1 MPITP
6 SCQSSSARTYER
18 LAAGRSGLQRHG
30 QLLAQRGLA
39 DEVLEPARTQR
50 AVEVLVREDVPAP
63 PALRLRPLLHPGD
76 GRPQNSVLDLLPF
89 AVQLLELVGEPAGSV
104 GVFGEQQLERRL
116 RAAEAARGV
125 DPRRQPEADGAL
137 VDACGI
143 DAGGLHQGSQA
154 GLLGSRQSA
163 EPGLRQRAVLVNQRH
178 DIGDRRQSDEVEMAR
193 QHVAIRPEQ
202 CLAQLVDDTCAAEL
216 RERVVGGTRGDD
228 RAVGQLLAR
237 PVVVGDHDVDSE
249 RPRMSDLIDRGD
261 PAVDG
266 EHEPA
271 SVLCELRQRLPAEA
285 VALLEAA
292 RQMPRHVCAQLAQD
306 EDGQRSGADAVGV
319 VVAVHAD
326 PLAVGNGLPNRLA
339 GLAHAPE
346 QERVVTGQSALE
358 EGARLLRIPVPAP
371 DEDASSRLADP
382 ERSRQLAR
390 VPVQAR
396 TYRPSAVVHW
406 MDEGTEGIG
415 RSRAYPWS
423 NDGRSQLQLRRGLRD
438 RVPSL

>member
-1 MPITP
+1 MP
-6 SCQSSSARTYER
+6 
-18 LAAGRSGLQRHG
+18 
-30 QLLAQRGLA
+30 
-39 DEVLEPARTQR
+39 
-50 AVEVLVREDVPAP
+50 VLVGEDVAAA
-63 PALRLRPLLHPGD
+63 PALRLGPLLHLGD
-76 GRPQNSVLDLLPF
+76 GRAENSVLDLLPL
-89 AVQLLELVGEPAGSV
+89 AVQLLELVGEPAGDV

-116 RAAEAARGV
+116 GAAEAARGV
-125 DPRRQPEADGAL
+125 DPRGQPEADGAL
-137 VDACGI
+137 VDARGI

-154 GLLGSRQSA
+154 GLLRSRQGA
-163 EPGLRQRAVLVNQRH
+163 QAGLGQRAVLVDQRH
-178 DIGDRRQSDEVEMAR
+178 DVGDRRQRDEVEMAC
-193 QHVAIRPEQ
+193 QHVAVRPEQ
-202 CLAQLVDDTCAAEL
+202 RLAQLVDDSGAAEL
-216 RERVVGGTRGDD
+216 RERVVRGTRGDD

-249 RPRMSDLIDRGD
+249 RLRVSDLFDGGD

-271 SVLCELRQRLPAEA
+271 PVLGELRQRLPAEA

-292 RQMPRHVCAQLAQD
+292 RQVPRDVCAQLAQD
-306 EDGQRSGADAVGV
+306 EDGQRGRADAVGV

-326 PLAVGNGLPNRLA
+326 ALAVGDGLPDRLA

-346 QERVVTGQSALE
+346 QERVVTGQGAFE
-358 EGARLLRIPVPAP
+358 EGSRLLRIPVPAP

-396 TYRPSAVVHW
+396 TYRPSAFVHW

-423 NDGRSQLQLRRGLRD
+423 NDGRSELQLRRGLRD
-438 RVPSL
+438 RVPSLQVCLQFVRLRGARDGGGGQARPRRGQRPGRGRDRRTWSSSRPTG